1 MGAGQPLALR
11 HTHGVAKVPAF
22 SVQPRLAA
30 GLVLIAAGIF
40 WAVARGLHFYGVSP
54 ADLAYD
60 LDQPPLLLVLVG
72 GWLLYRSRSR

>member
-1 MGAGQPLALR
+1 VGPKPALR

-40 WAVARGLHFYGVSP
+40 WAVARGLHFYGLSP
-54 ADLAYD
+54 AELAYD
-60 LDQPPLLLVLVG
+60 LDQPPLLLMLVG
-72 GWLLYRSRSR
+72 GWLLYRSRAR